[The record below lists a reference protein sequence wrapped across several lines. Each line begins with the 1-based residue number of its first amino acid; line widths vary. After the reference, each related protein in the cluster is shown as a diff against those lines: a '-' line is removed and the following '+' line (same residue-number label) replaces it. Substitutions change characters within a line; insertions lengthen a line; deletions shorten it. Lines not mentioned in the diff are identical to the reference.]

1 MISTIVERDLEYL
14 KTHGFIEFN
23 NPVDFMHL
31 TLTYRG
37 PLHAQSSGDSRREEK
52 QDVRRQFHKQILDLW
67 ETHLALDGIIAK
79 WRTLNKADQIR
90 NGDNDF
96 VTAYDI
102 GRFRFVPLVTKRSFL
117 CCELDILFLRKEP
130 AGYIIDRESGDIDN
144 RLKVLFD
151 ALRMP
156 KEQEIPDKDWP
167 YVNENPFFCLLED
180 DALITGFRI
189 ETDRLLYPPP
199 TSDAEVA
206 LVIRTKIKIVKLTY
220 ANMGLGGD

>member
-1 MISTIVERDLEYL
+1 MLSTILERDIEYL
-14 KTHGFIEFN
+14 KKEGFIEFN

-37 PLHAQSSGDSRREEK
+37 PLHAQSSGDTRKNEKQAIRRE
-52 QDVRRQFHKQILDLW
+52 FHKQILGLW
-67 ETHLALDGIIAK
+67 ETQPALDGIIAK
-79 WRTLNKADQIR
+79 WRTLDKADQIR
-90 NGDNDF
+90 NGANDF

-117 CCELDILFLRKEP
+117 CCELDILFFRKEP

-156 KEQEIPDKDWP
+156 KEQEIPDKDGP
-167 YVNENPFFCLLED
+167 YVNENLFL
-180 DALITGFRI
+180 
-189 ETDRLLYPPP
+189 
-199 TSDAEVA
+199 S
-206 LVIRTKIKIVKLTY
+206 
-220 ANMGLGGD
+220 LGRRCFNHGI

>member
-1 MISTIVERDLEYL
+1 MLSTIVERDIEYL
-14 KTHGFIEFN
+14 QREGSIEFN

-37 PLHAQSSGDSRREEK
+37 SLHAQSSGDTRKNEKQAIRRE
-52 QDVRRQFHKQILDLW
+52 FHKQMLDLW
-67 ETHLALDGIIAK
+67 ETYPALDGIIGK
-79 WRTLNKADQIR
+79 WRTLGKAEQIR
-90 NGDNDF
+90 NGPNDF

-117 CCELDILFLRKEP
+117 CCELEILFLRKEP

-180 DALITGFRI
+180 GALITGFRI
-189 ETDRLLYPPP
+189 ETDQLLYPPA
-199 TSDAEVA
+199 TSDTEVE
-206 LVIRTKIKIVKLTY
+206 LVIRTKIKIIKLTY
-220 ANMGLGGD
+220 GNMGLGGD

>member
-1 MISTIVERDLEYL
+1 MR
-14 KTHGFIEFN
+14 
-23 NPVDFMHL
+23 L

-37 PLHAQSSGDSRREEK
+37 PLHAQSNSDTRKNEKQAIRRE
-52 QDVRRQFHKQILDLW
+52 FHKQILDLW
-67 ETHLALDGIIAK
+67 ETHPALDGIIAK
-79 WRTLNKADQIR
+79 WRTLDKADQIR

-102 GRFRFVPLVTKRSFL
+102 DGFRFVPLITKRSFL
-117 CCELDILFLRKEP
+117 CCDLDILFLRKEP

-156 KEQEIPDKDWP
+156 KEQEIPDKDRP
-167 YVNENPFFCLLED
+167 HVNENPFFCLLED

-189 ETDRLLYPPP
+189 ETDRLLYLPA
-199 TSDAEVA
+199 TSDAEVE
-206 LVIRTKIKIVKLTY
+206 LVMRTKIKIIKLTY
-220 ANMGLGGD
+220 GNMGLGGD